1 MESQRYGFPIFFFFF
16 SRRSYKS
23 TLTLI
28 PNNKTLEHR
37 RSFRALDKIYGTV
50 VLNVYRSAQQ
60 QLPYSTTIYLVMKYF
75 SPQFIGLPLFFL
87 KDSPLLTK
95 IVYVGGNNARWKNI
109 CLIDARRI
117 EGRSRRMS
125 SRAAKGWAECRRR
138 ASGGNLRS
146 RDALNL
152 L

>member
-1 MESQRYGFPIFFFFF
+1 MDFPFFF
-16 SRRSYKS
+16 SLSRHSYKS
-23 TLTLI
+23 ALTLI

-37 RSFRALDKIYGTV
+37 RSFRALDKIYGIV

-95 IVYVGGNNARWKNI
+95 IVSYGWGTTRGEKIFASSI
-109 CLIDARRI
+109 HDASKVVR
-117 EGRSRRMS
+117 G
-125 SRAAKGWAECRRR
+125 GWAVEPRKDGQSAERR